1 VKPEQVKPKQVKQK
15 PAGLVCSGGVTR
27 SFVAR
32 MPGLLS
38 SIGPLKATSYRVAR
52 RISNS
57 LRAGRAVE
65 NYSDLRTCHALWIVA
80 ADPVLDQIAAHL
92 PPGVPAVVCHTFR
105 DSWHFG
111 PRPVATLHAIPP
123 DERLLVAEGDP
134 EVIRYLRRVAAA
146 DRRKLIEIHPAS
158 KPLLLAGVSLATHI
172 ALPWIA
178 AAVESL
184 RAAGL
189 SRAEAT
195 RVVEQLGERTLRSYA
210 KAGAKAWTA
219 AAESELRRALEVN
232 LSDPRLGDLYR
243 TGIECALEF
252 FGN

>member
-1 VKPEQVKPKQVKQK
+1 MKREQ
-15 PAGLVCSGGVTR
+15 AGLVCSGGVTR

-32 MPGLLS
+32 MPRLLS

-65 NYSDLRTCHALWIVA
+65 NYSDLASCPALWIVA
-80 ADPVLDQIAAHL
+80 ADPGLDQIAADL
-92 PPGVPAVVCHTFR
+92 PPGVPAVVCDTFR
-105 DSWHFG
+105 DSSHLG
-111 PRPVATLHAIPP
+111 PRPVATLHAIPL
-123 DERLLVAEGDP
+123 DERVLVAEGDP
-134 EVIRYLRRVAAA
+134 DVIRYLRRVAAA
-146 DRRKLIEIHPAS
+146 DRRKLIEIRPAS

-189 SRAEAT
+189 SRAQAT

-210 KAGAKAWTA
+210 KAGAKAWTS
-219 AAESELRRALEVN
+219 AAESELRRALGGHVDLN
-232 LSDPRLGDLYR
+232 LRHPRLGDLYR